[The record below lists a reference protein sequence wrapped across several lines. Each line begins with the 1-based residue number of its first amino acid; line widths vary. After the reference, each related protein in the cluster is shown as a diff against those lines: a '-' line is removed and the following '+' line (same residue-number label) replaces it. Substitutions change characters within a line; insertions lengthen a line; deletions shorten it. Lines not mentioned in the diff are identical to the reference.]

1 MEFLE
6 VLLILII
13 ALVIGAIFYYGLGRR
28 GPYGAFW
35 AFLLILFLA
44 GLAGR
49 FWITPAGPVVWG
61 FAWLPM
67 IFWIFIIALLIA
79 AATPT
84 QDEQIDP
91 ARDQERVVSRS
102 DATRSARDRRTAED
116 RVEGAGAVAVFG
128 IFFWILL
135 LLLIMAIIAGWLL

>member
-1 MEFLE
+1 MELLE
-6 VLLILII
+6 VLFILII
-13 ALVIGAIFYYGLGRR
+13 ALVISAIFYYGFGRR

-49 FWITPAGPVVWG
+49 FWITPAGPAVWG
-61 FAWLPM
+61 FAWLPL
-67 IFWIFIIALLIA
+67 IFWIFIFALLIG

-84 QDEQIDP
+84 EDEEIDP
-91 ARDQERVVSRS
+91 ARDQERVVSRN
-102 DATRSARDRRTAED
+102 DAIRSERDRRVAEDTAES
-116 RVEGAGAVAVFG
+116 AGAVAVFG

-135 LLLIMAIIAGWLL
+135 LFLILAIVAGWFL